1 MRIQVNYCSIVDV
14 EQEPENEKVRTGVGN
29 RKVTLQMQEEDFFEM
44 LDSINQKNI
53 VKYLDM
59 RMINHREAPQIT
71 LYNCEKQE
79 FGKRNTKKLNRVL
92 SILDSMREKEKL

>member
-1 MRIQVNYCSIVDV
+1 M
-14 EQEPENEKVRTGVGN
+14 
-29 RKVTLQMQEEDFFEM
+29 TLQMQEEDFFEM
-44 LDSINQKNI
+44 LDSINPKNI